1 MKLDIWQAIS
11 SLLEAG
17 GTFQNDRYE
26 VRASNG
32 HLHRGDGPAIIYPDG
47 RQYWYWNDKF
57 HRDDGP
63 AVIYPDG
70 RQYWYWN
77 DKFHRDDGPAII
89 YPDGEQHWYRAGQR
103 VPAPPALNPVPPD
116 PQRHPA

>member
-32 HLHRGDGPAIIYPDG
+32 HLHRGDGPAVVYPDG
-47 RQYWYWNDKF
+47 TQHWYRNGAL
-57 HRDDGP
+57 HRGDGP
-63 AVIYPDG
+63 AIILPHG
-70 RQYWYWN
+70 TKSWYRN
-77 DKFHRDDGPAII
+77 GLRHRDDGPAII
-89 YPDGEQHWYRAGQR
+89 YPDGTQEWYRDG
-103 VPAPPALNPVPPD
+103 N
-116 PQRHPA
+116 RHWVDK